1 MKRWVSIVMLMSLL
15 GNFCTPLVAVAE
27 EIGTKET
34 AITTE
39 ESTTT
44 SKNSEQVQTTEET
57 NKKETIPL
65 IAFDQE
71 SKFKS
76 KNETK
81 GNYELNLLGSITSE
95 EQGEVTATFETTK
108 SFVLEKEAEKGN
120 ILNQK
125 AEKIGEYKV
134 ETTAQRMKYILNF
147 NKLVKGENRF
157 RLILLGSINRG
168 PDMSLDFYQEDK
180 KIFQLDLPQITE
192 SSSENDTDKT
202 SDSTTNSTTT
212 PATESSKEE
221 TSTTESSTSKTEDT
235 QATKNEIKP
244 QVQSQR
250 EPESLDDLFNQY
262 APGDNFVKN
271 IQLNFDSNPPT
282 IQSAVDFRL
291 DFTIPDTVRTQMIP
305 GDYYEMDFPEGL
317 AISNPSPT
325 GTLKDDDGV
334 VYGTYIFDASTQ
346 KLRITFTQA
355 DGQDFSPADSGYVTA
370 TVRLDQQKITTP
382 GKTTIIYPSKTNIP
396 PLTIT
401 VKPTIETSI
410 SKEGHTD
417 TPNNPNKV
425 IWEVDFNKNYAE
437 LNQPL
442 ITESF
447 PSEVTFN
454 QDETG
459 SVSIYPLYL
468 DLNGKVTGMGQ
479 TPVDSSLYTV
489 AADGSVQFKNK
500 IDSPYRIVYATTI
513 KDSAKPADGG
523 KVSIINNVTL
533 TADDKSLDASA
544 SVDLNYKESLKKEE
558 TGYNA
563 ANQTYNW
570 IIRYNYGQKELADDT
585 VISDTYSSNMEV
597 LPTSFKVNTV
607 HFDSNGNPVQGAPL
621 DPNDY
626 TINTDTNPFTITFKN
641 DVQVG
646 TAINIEY
653 QTKVKEIVTNTAA
666 EPVKVTNNATTK
678 NIPTT
683 PTISKTPAQQI
694 VIKNKPTID
703 VGAKSAFYSIDIN
716 KNGYEMDNAKFT
728 DSMSYTDKGYTTV
741 PLKVKNPTSGEGG
754 GVIIQEISEGENN
767 GKILTGAFHIVN
779 SNGDELIP
787 WIGNPDTADYTVT
800 VNATEDGRGYNDFTV
815 EFKNAY
821 AKTSSQFKMSYYII
835 YNQFSEGNPS
845 PGGSIDYKNT
855 ITANFQNN
863 GTDYSSSSSTDFK
876 TSTREV
882 NQGMKSGSYNPVTKE
897 ITWTIVT
904 NYNNMKISGFDFKDP
919 ITGNQVYLPDSLEI
933 TRGTITANGSFK
945 ATTDSNYSGNQ
956 KGQGYVQVTNPTPSD
971 QSQGTL
977 AIKLGTSGTRIPGW
991 DVDNAPMV
999 YRIQFKTSL
1008 KGQIVYDQS
1017 TYRNTATT
1025 LIDGEEEELSASVS
1039 IAFGGKSALKTAS
1052 YDEKTGLIDWNLIIN
1067 PNQSLLADVKVE
1079 DNPSSNQIIKE
1090 DFTLYTGKYSGS
1102 GSSTTVQPDQ
1112 EVPKDQYEVKVI
1124 TDPATGQQQFTVDM
1138 SGIKEIADPNNSG
1151 EYLTGVIEKPYVL
1164 VYQTEPS
1171 LTSKTETVTN
1181 SASISSEGKEL
1192 PGKDTEKEISVTIQ
1206 DSSGAAYGKKGK
1218 VVLQKTDGK
1227 GGIVAGAVLQLI
1239 RENTNTNVKDVLY
1252 QTTTDN
1258 QGKVTF
1264 GNLIATSPVYKYYVK
1279 EIEAPDG
1286 YTIPQDLLTGKE
1298 VEVNTNNDPAVI
1310 SIKNEPI
1317 YIHFEKT
1324 DGAGKALAGGVF
1336 NLFEITGTPEEPN
1349 YRLVKILQPTL
1360 QGEDLSGLGDGHY
1373 RIQEMIAPDG
1383 YQINHTLI
1391 DFEVKKNEDNTR
1403 SVFIDNQKISS
1414 GELQL
1419 KDFQGSAVL
1428 QKTNEGGDNLAGA
1441 QFHVQR
1447 AELNSDDYSDYGVQN
1462 RYVTD
1467 ASGRLLLENLSPGK
1481 YKVKESKAP
1490 DGYYLNGQEFD
1501 FAISPITAGNEAPT
1515 TIELN
1520 EGKPLINY
1528 KGTARFLKVDGHDYA
1543 LDQTITPLAGAQFQ
1557 LYDASGTTKIGSV
1570 VTSGSDGYF
1579 EFPNLEPG
1587 TTYAFKEVKAPD
1599 DYILNQQIARFT
1611 TPLTN
1616 NQDSSAITIDT
1627 EEGKRVVDFETPY
1640 KNYKEGVY
1648 FQKIDIHDQ
1657 GLGNAK
1663 YQLLKQESNN
1673 QWQQVIDPKNGA
1685 ESDGMYVSNPLD
1697 GVVAA
1702 FFLAP
1707 GKYKFVEQSAPAGY
1721 LLNTLEIPFEVADEV
1736 ESNPGMVEIP
1746 ISNQANVNYQGS
1758 AQLYKEAQGEDSFN
1772 KLEGATFDVFTDENS
1787 PQKVT
1792 STPISSDKDGNVT
1805 VEGLA
1810 PGKYYFQEVSNGGN
1824 YLVNTQRIAFT
1835 IPDRAQG
1842 KPTVVTTNDQ
1852 TALGDK
1858 MTLRNYLGSVELTK
1872 VDKDNNPLGDAE
1884 FTVYNQENIDVGKG
1898 VTDHVSGIATIG
1910 KLAPGKY
1917 TVKETKAPTGYLL
1930 NDTAFNFEIPESASG
1945 KPNSVKLEQS
1955 IVNYQGSVKLIKTD
1969 LNNQPLKG
1977 AKFQLLDDED
1987 HPVGTSTSNE
1997 AGEVVFRNLA
2007 PGQYNFKEVEAPEG
2021 YILNTATIPVEVPK
2035 SAGNEPTEIT
2045 VKDSFIN
2052 YQGVAQL
2059 MKTDGEGNPLQ
2070 GATFKVTDDQ
2080 GKDIAGKVATSD
2092 QNGLVEVTGLAPGD
2106 YRFVETSAPN
2116 KGDKGKYIMTNE
2128 DLAFQVPVES
2138 KGKPDIIKITDSVK
2152 NYRGTIRIHKV
2163 GNPIDDDTKIIS
2175 LSGAEF
2181 TLYTKSDFSDDNP
2194 LQVTSNEKGLVEFSD
2209 LEPGT
2214 YYVKETKAPN
2224 GYLLNTFPLTFVIPE
2239 RVPTTMPMTDSQNHT
2254 NKIED
2259 GTYVIDS
2266 GDFHN
2271 AHKEIQLKKADGE
2284 NSGNLDLSDVR
2295 FALYFDDGTPNGTL
2309 IKEDLKPESD
2319 GMVNLSNLALEEG
2332 SYKLVETTTSSDYLI
2347 SSQPIYFVV
2356 DGTQVNGM
2364 KLNLVNY
2371 QAAITGKKTS
2381 GDKKLAG
2388 AEYQIFRANDRSTPL
2403 TTTDKDGN
2411 SQTILKTDNEGE
2423 FYAKGLSAD
2432 DYILKEVK
2440 APTGYILDETTH
2452 KFTIHPQKDKPETLD
2467 LGNFENYQGTAKLI
2481 KKAMS
2486 GKLLAQAT
2494 FDLQDAA
2501 GNIVQKE
2508 LITDESGVLTASNL
2522 APGDYQFVETKAPAG
2537 YILNTTPVKFNIADT
2552 ATGSPETVVVTDNF
2566 INYQGEAQLI
2576 KHDVTGK
2583 ALAGALFEVQDTTG
2597 KIIQSDL
2604 VSNRDGKVTAS
2615 NLAPGDYQFVETK
2628 APAGYILNTTP
2639 VEFSIT
2645 DKEAG
2650 KPEMVVATDNFVNY
2664 QGEAQLIKKDAN
2676 GKALADAIFELQDL
2690 DGETI
2695 QKDLKSDDEGKVIAS
2710 NLAPGDYQFV
2720 ETKAPAGYI
2729 LNTTPVKF
2737 SVADKEA
2744 GKPETVVAT
2753 DNFVNYQGKAQLIK
2767 KDANGKALADA
2778 IFELQDSAGKAIQ
2791 KDLKSDD
2798 EGKVTASNLA
2808 PGDYQFVET
2817 KAPENYLL
2825 NTRIISFTIQNYAA
2839 GKPDT
2844 VITTDNFVNYQG
2856 EAQLIKKDG
2865 NGKALA
2871 DAIFE
2876 VQDSDGETIQKD
2888 LKSDDEG
2895 KVTASNLAPGDYQF
2909 VETKA
2914 PAGYVLNTTP

>member
-1 MKRWVSIVMLMSLL
+1 MRRLASILMLASLL
-15 GNFCTPLVAVAE
+15 GNFCTPLVAIAE
-27 EIGTKET
+27 EVDTKPS
-34 AITTE
+34 A
-39 ESTTT
+39 STTLNSTNDIIKSESSQSTMET
-44 SKNSEQVQTTEET
+44 SEKNSSPTFILDKNSSFKVKDE
-57 NKKETIPL
+57 KK
-65 IAFDQE
+65 D
-71 SKFKS
+71 S
-76 KNETK
+76 
-81 GNYELNLLGSITSE
+81 YELSLLGTVTSDG
-95 EQGEVTATFETTK
+95 QRDATIKLETTK
-108 SFVLEKEAEKGN
+108 SFIFNKDDKNGD

-125 AEKIGEYKV
+125 EEKIGEYTI
-134 ETTAQRMKYILNF
+134 ESNDNRMKYILNF

-157 RLILLGSINRG
+157 RLILLGSISRG
-168 PDMSLDFYQEDK
+168 PDATLDFYQEDK
-180 KIFQLDLPQITE
+180 KIFQLYLPQLTE
-192 SSSENDTDKT
+192 SSGESESETT
-202 SDSTTNSTTT
+202 LDSTTNSTTS
-212 PATESSKEE
+212 PSTESSKEE
-221 TSTTESSTSKTEDT
+221 TSTTESSSSKEENK
-235 QATKNEIKP
+235 QATKKEATIKP
-244 QVQSQR
+244 QAQSQR
-250 EPESLDDLFNQY
+250 DPESLDDLFNQY

-355 DGQDFSPADSGYVTA
+355 DGQDFSPADNGYVTA
-370 TVRLDQQKITTP
+370 TVRLYQQKITTP

-396 PLTIT
+396 PSTIT
-401 VKPTIETSI
+401 IKPTKGTSI
-410 SKEGHTD
+410 SKAGHTD

-425 IWEVDFNKNYAE
+425 IWEVDFNKDYAE

-442 ITESF
+442 ITEKF

-459 SVSIYPLYL
+459 AVSIYPLYL
-468 DLNGKVTGMGQ
+468 DLDGEVTGMGQ

-489 AADGSVQFKNK
+489 AADGSIQFKDK

-523 KVSIINNVTL
+523 KVSITNNVTL
-533 TADDKSLDASA
+533 TADDKTLDASA
-544 SVDLNYKESLKKEE
+544 SVALNYKESLKKEE

-570 IIRYNYGQKELADDT
+570 IIRYNYGQKELVDDT
-585 VISDTYSSNMEV
+585 VISDAYSSNMDV
-597 LPTSFKVNTV
+597 LPASFKVYTV

-626 TINTDTNPFTITFKN
+626 TIDTDTNPFTITFKN

-653 QTKVKEIVTNTAA
+653 QTKVKEIVTNKAT

-683 PTISKTPAQQI
+683 PIISKTPTQQV

-728 DSMSYTDKGYTTV
+728 DTMSYTKQGYTTV
-741 PLKVKNPTSGEGG
+741 PLKVKNPTSDEGG
-754 GVIIQEISEGENN
+754 GVVIQEISQGANN
-767 GKILTGAFHIVN
+767 GKILTGAFHVVN
-779 SNGDELIP
+779 PNGDELIP

-800 VNATEDGRGYNDFTV
+800 VNATEDGKGYNDFTV

-845 PGGSIDYKNT
+845 LGGSIDYKNT
-855 ITANFQNN
+855 ITAAFQNN

-882 NQGMKSGSYNPVTKE
+882 NQGMKSGRYNPVTKE

-919 ITGNQVYLPDSLEI
+919 ITGNQVYLPNSLEI
-933 TRGTITANGSFK
+933 TRGTITSSGSFK

-956 KGQGYVQVTNPTPSD
+956 IGQGYVQVTNPTPNN

-977 AIKLGTSGTRIPGW
+977 AIQLGTSGTRIPGW
-991 DVDNAPMV
+991 NADNAPMV
-999 YRIQFKTSL
+999 YQIQFKTSL

-1025 LIDGEEEELSASVS
+1025 LIGGDEEELSASVS
-1039 IAFGGKSALKTAS
+1039 IAFGGKSALKTGN

-1067 PNQSLLADVKVE
+1067 PNQSLLANVKVE

-1206 DSSGAAYGKKGK
+1206 ESSGAAYGKKGK

-1227 GGIVAGAVLQLI
+1227 GGIVSGAVLQLI
-1239 RENTNTNVKDVLY
+1239 RENTTTNVKDVLY

-1298 VEVNTNNDPAVI
+1298 VEVNTNSDPAAI
-1310 SIKNEPI
+1310 SIVNQPI
-1317 YIHFEKT
+1317 HILFEKT
-1324 DGAGKALAGGVF
+1324 DGSQKALAGGVF
-1336 NLFEITGTPEEPN
+1336 NLFKNIGTPDSPN
-1349 YRLVKILQPTL
+1349 YKLLKILQPTN
-1360 QGEDLSGLGDGHY
+1360 QGEDISGLGDGQY

-1383 YQINHTLI
+1383 YQINHTII

-1403 SVFIDNQKISS
+1403 SVFIGTQKIPS
-1414 GELQL
+1414 GKLQL

-1428 QKTNEGGDNLAGA
+1428 QKTDENGHNLAGA
-1441 QFHVQR
+1441 QFQVQR
-1447 AELNSDDYSDYGVQN
+1447 AGLNSTDYSDYGIQSD
-1462 RYVTD
+1462 YVTD
-1467 ASGRLLLENLSPGK
+1467 ANGQLHLDKLAPGK
-1481 YKVKESKAP
+1481 YKVKEIKAP
-1490 DGYYLNGQEFD
+1490 DGYYLNSQEFD
-1501 FAISPITAGNEAPT
+1501 FAISPITAGNEAPAI
-1515 TIELN
+1515 IELN

-1528 KGTARFLKVDGHDYA
+1528 KGTARFLKVDGQDYT
-1543 LDQTITPLAGAQFQ
+1543 LNQKITPLAGAQFQ
-1557 LYDASGTTKIGSV
+1557 LYDATGTTKIGSV
-1570 VTSGSDGYF
+1570 VTSGTKGYF

-1587 TTYAFKEVKAPD
+1587 TTYAFKEVQAPG

-1616 NQDSSAITIDT
+1616 NQDSSAITIDKKD
-1627 EEGKRVVDFETPY
+1627 EKRVVDFKTPY
-1640 KNYKEGVY
+1640 KNYKEGVH
-1648 FQKIDIHDQ
+1648 FQKIDAD
-1657 GLGNAK
+1657 GRALGNAK
-1663 YQLLKQESNN
+1663 YELLKQGSNN
-1673 QWQQVIDPKNGA
+1673 LWQQVSASENGA
-1685 ESDGMYVSNPLD
+1685 ESDGFYTSSPLD
-1697 GVVAA
+1697 GMVTA
-1702 FFLAP
+1702 FSLSP
-1707 GKYKFVEQSAPAGY
+1707 GKYKFVEKSAPAGY
-1721 LLNTLEIPFEVADEV
+1721 LLNTLEIPFEVADQA

-1746 ISNQANVNYQGS
+1746 ISSQANVNYQGT
-1758 AQLYKEAQGEDSFN
+1758 AQLYKEAQGDAGFN
-1772 KLEGATFDVFTDENS
+1772 KLEGATFDVFTDEDS
-1787 PQKVT
+1787 PKKVT
-1792 STPISSDKDGNVT
+1792 TKPISSNKDGNVT
-1805 VEGLA
+1805 IEGLA

-1824 YLVNTQRIAFT
+1824 YLVNTEKITFI
-1835 IPDRAQG
+1835 IPDKAQG
-1842 KPTVVTTNDQ
+1842 KPAIVTTNDQ
-1852 TALGDK
+1852 TVAGGK
-1858 MTLRNYLGSVELTK
+1858 MTLRNYLGSMELTK
-1872 VDKDNNPLGDAE
+1872 VDKNNKPLGGAE
-1884 FTVYNQENIDVGKG
+1884 FTVYDKDNQKVGTG
-1898 VTDHVSGIATIG
+1898 VSDFVTGKVSIG
-1910 KLAPGKY
+1910 NLAPGKY
-1917 TVKETKAPTGYLL
+1917 SLKETKAPTGYLL
-1930 NDTAFNFEIPESASG
+1930 NDKTFNFEIPESASG
-1945 KPNSVKLEQS
+1945 EPNSVKLPQS
-1955 IVNYQGSVKLIKTD
+1955 VVNYQGSVKLIKTD
-1969 LNNQPLKG
+1969 SNNQPLKG
-1977 AKFQLLDDED
+1977 AKFQLLDSDG
-1987 HPVGTSTSNE
+1987 HPVGTSTSTD
-1997 AGEVVFRNLA
+1997 AGEVVFHDLA
-2007 PGQYNFKEVEAPEG
+2007 PGQYNFKEIEAPTG

-2035 SAGNEPTEIT
+2035 SAGDEPTEIT
-2045 VKDSFIN
+2045 VKDAFIN

-2059 MKTDGEGNPLQ
+2059 IKTDGKGNPLQ
-2070 GATFKVTDDQ
+2070 EATFKVVDEQ
-2080 GKDIAGKVATSD
+2080 GQDIAGKNVVTSD
-2092 QNGLVEVTGLAPGD
+2092 QNGLVEVTGLAPGN
-2106 YRFVETSAPN
+2106 YKFVETSAPN
-2116 KGDKGKYIMTNE
+2116 KGDKGKYIMTSE
-2128 DLAFQVPVES
+2128 DLSFKVPFES
-2138 KGKPDIIKITDSVK
+2138 NGKPEIVKINDNVK
-2152 NYRGTIRIHKV
+2152 NYRGTIRLHKV
-2163 GNPIDDDTKIIS
+2163 GNPIDDDTEIIN

-2194 LQVTSNEKGLVEFSD
+2194 VQVTSDAKGLVEFSD
-2209 LEPGT
+2209 LAPGT

-2239 RVPTTMPMTDSQNHT
+2239 RVPTTMPMTDAQNHT

-2271 AHKEIQLKKADGE
+2271 AHKEIQLKKTDGE
-2284 NSGNLDLSDVR
+2284 SSGNLDLSDVR

-2309 IKEDLKPESD
+2309 IKEDLKPKSD
-2319 GMVNLSNLALEEG
+2319 GMVNLSDLALKEG

-2356 DGTQVNGM
+2356 DGKQVNGM
-2364 KLNLVNY
+2364 KLNLANY

-2381 GDKKLAG
+2381 GDTKLAG
-2388 AEYQIFRANDRSTPL
+2388 AEYQIFRANDTRTPL

-2432 DYILKEVK
+2432 DYILKEIK

-2452 KFTIHPQKDKPETLD
+2452 KFTIYPQKDKPATLD

-2481 KKAMS
+2481 KKATS
-2486 GKLLAQAT
+2486 GKLLARAI
-2494 FDLQDAA
+2494 FEVQDMK
-2501 GNIVQKE
+2501 GNVIQNS
-2508 LITDESGVLTASNL
+2508 LMSDENGTVSASNL
-2522 APGDYQFVETKAPAG
+2522 APGDYQFIETKAPTG
-2537 YILNTTPVKFNIADT
+2537 YILNTTPAKFSIADK
-2552 ATGSPETVVVTDNF
+2552 AVGRPETVIASDNF

-2576 KHDVTGK
+2576 KHDADNK
-2583 ALAGALFEVQDTTG
+2583 ALAGALFEVQDTAG
-2597 KIIQSDL
+2597 KAIQSDL
-2604 VSNRDGKVTAS
+2604 VSNGDGKVVAS
-2615 NLAPGDYQFVETK
+2615 NLAPGKYQFVETK
-2628 APAGYILNTTP
+2628 APTGYILNTTP
-2639 VEFSIT
+2639 VEFTIT

-2650 KPEMVVATDNFVNY
+2650 KPEMVKASDNFVNY
-2664 QGEAQLIKKDAN
+2664 QGEVELLKVDAANSNKKLKNADFQLLNDDKKVLQNSLKTNSKGILTVSNLEPGKYYFKEIKAPTNYQLVDNLIEFTITKDHRGAPQAVQLVVKNQLITKPTQPNKPTKPKEGYYPKTGDKFNIVGILLGLIVIVSVTGIYLFTYLRKK
-2676 GKALADAIFELQDL
+2676 
-2690 DGETI
+2690 
-2695 QKDLKSDDEGKVIAS
+2695 
-2710 NLAPGDYQFV
+2710 
-2720 ETKAPAGYI
+2720 
-2729 LNTTPVKF
+2729 
-2737 SVADKEA
+2737 
-2744 GKPETVVAT
+2744 
-2753 DNFVNYQGKAQLIK
+2753 
-2767 KDANGKALADA
+2767 
-2778 IFELQDSAGKAIQ
+2778 
-2791 KDLKSDD
+2791 
-2798 EGKVTASNLA
+2798 
-2808 PGDYQFVET
+2808 
-2817 KAPENYLL
+2817 
-2825 NTRIISFTIQNYAA
+2825 R
-2839 GKPDT
+2839 
-2844 VITTDNFVNYQG
+2844 
-2856 EAQLIKKDG
+2856 
-2865 NGKALA
+2865 
-2871 DAIFE
+2871 
-2876 VQDSDGETIQKD
+2876 
-2888 LKSDDEG
+2888 
-2895 KVTASNLAPGDYQF
+2895 
-2909 VETKA
+2909 
-2914 PAGYVLNTTP
+2914 